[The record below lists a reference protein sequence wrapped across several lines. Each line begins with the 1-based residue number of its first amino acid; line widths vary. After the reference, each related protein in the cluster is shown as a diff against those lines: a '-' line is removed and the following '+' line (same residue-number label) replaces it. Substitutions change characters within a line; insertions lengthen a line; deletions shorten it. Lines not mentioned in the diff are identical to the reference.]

1 VIDEKRTEASGEV
14 AETVRAADEQLS
26 QQGSAVQAE
35 LDSSVDG
42 LSAKLAGR
50 ILGVD
55 VNSGRSK

>member
-1 VIDEKRTEASGEV
+1 MLVLD
-14 AETVRAADEQLS
+14 DP
-26 QQGSAVQAE
+26 AVQAE

-55 VNSGRSK
+55 VNARRSK